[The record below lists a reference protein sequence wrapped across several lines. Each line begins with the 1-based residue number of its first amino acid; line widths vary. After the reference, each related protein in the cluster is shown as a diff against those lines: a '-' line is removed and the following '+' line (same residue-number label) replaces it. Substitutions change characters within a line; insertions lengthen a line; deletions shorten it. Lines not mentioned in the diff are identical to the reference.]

1 MYGIKSAAVL
11 NLQRFVFCQFCH
23 DTDAAAVDI
32 AVGKV
37 SQGVWSGLNL
47 SLCAVNL
54 GNVAGHTLPTDKLA
68 EMYALMAMTVRL
80 YLPSAFHFIV
90 VSLELMHLGLR
101 RTDAMY
107 CYMWCTF
114 RSHVSVSVCLLVT
127 LVSHAENG

>member
-11 NLQRFVFCQFCH
+11 NLQRFVFRQFCH
-23 DTDAAAVDI
+23 DTDAAAVNV

-90 VSLELMHLGLR
+90 VSLELMLLGLR
-101 RTDAMY
+101 RIP
-107 CYMWCTF
+107 
-114 RSHVSVSVCLLVT
+114 
-127 LVSHAENG
+127 